1 MPQKDPRNEQSVG
14 RILSGRARAI
24 PDAPFILSDR
34 RTLNYGE
41 ADLESNRL
49 ANGASA
55 LGITRESAVLVMMP
69 NVVEFIVIWLGL
81 GKLGAVQVPV
91 NTAYRGSLLVH
102 VINDSASSTMIV
114 AAEYLERIAE
124 VAPGLDHLER
134 LIVFGTKGGS
144 PELPGALARLE
155 RFDFGVLLDADD
167 APLEDLPRHHDLK
180 AVMYTSGTTG
190 PSKGVMISHRHAY
203 TYAHGNFELMDLRPG
218 DVYYAP
224 LPLFHIAGQWA
235 MCYSSMIAGSAAVV
249 TEKFSVERFWDDA
262 RRFGATVSFFLGA
275 MANFLARQPSRPDE
289 IDVPVERAL
298 VVPMFPD
305 AHDFARRFG
314 MKIKTT
320 YGSTE
325 TCAPHRMDWDNPNW
339 RTCGRLLDEYYEARI
354 VDQNDEEVADG
365 TVGEFVIR
373 GKQPWLLMSGYWRH
387 PEWTE
392 MAWSNLWLHSGDAMW
407 RDGDGCYYFADRMKD
422 SIRRRGENISSL
434 EVENEINLHPDVI
447 ECAVFPVPSEY
458 TEDEVMAAVVER
470 CGCTLD
476 PESLI
481 RFLEPRMAW
490 FMVPRF
496 IDVVGFL
503 PKTPTDKIRKFTLR
517 EKGVT
522 SVTWD
527 REKAGIHL
535 KRP

>member
-167 APLEDLPRHHDLK
+167 APSRTFP
-180 AVMYTSGTTG
+180 AIMT
-190 PSKGVMISHRHAY
+190 
-203 TYAHGNFELMDLRPG
+203 
-218 DVYYAP
+218 
-224 LPLFHIAGQWA
+224 
-235 MCYSSMIAGSAAVV
+235 
-249 TEKFSVERFWDDA
+249 
-262 RRFGATVSFFLGA
+262 
-275 MANFLARQPSRPDE
+275 SRP
-289 IDVPVERAL
+289 
-298 VVPMFPD
+298 
-305 AHDFARRFG
+305 
-314 MKIKTT
+314 
-320 YGSTE
+320 
-325 TCAPHRMDWDNPNW
+325 
-339 RTCGRLLDEYYEARI
+339 
-354 VDQNDEEVADG
+354 
-365 TVGEFVIR
+365 
-373 GKQPWLLMSGYWRH
+373 
-387 PEWTE
+387 
-392 MAWSNLWLHSGDAMW
+392 
-407 RDGDGCYYFADRMKD
+407 
-422 SIRRRGENISSL
+422 
-434 EVENEINLHPDVI
+434 
-447 ECAVFPVPSEY
+447 
-458 TEDEVMAAVVER
+458 
-470 CGCTLD
+470 
-476 PESLI
+476 
-481 RFLEPRMAW
+481 
-490 FMVPRF
+490 
-496 IDVVGFL
+496 
-503 PKTPTDKIRKFTLR
+503 
-517 EKGVT
+517 
-522 SVTWD
+522 
-527 REKAGIHL
+527 
-535 KRP
+535 